1 MKPNQLVLIHPDH
14 IKTLK
19 NKKFVNQE
27 IELLLQ
33 KKPFKKYKIII
44 YNKKF
49 KTTLKKLIIKNLKLN
64 LINLLA
70 KILVFNKK
78 DYINLKFLYLQS
90 KNWGLMEVRYSKLF
104 KTYIKYP
111 AIIRYVYLFFYT
123 KMKSELIKNWSA
135 QFSSLITICYY
146 DRSILPFV
154 LAFRNQNKKVWD
166 VQHGSISNAHFA
178 YKHNLFKEK
187 SNLAPTGFYIYQK
200 NAKKYLKK
208 TLCEVK
214 MFKLKKYPKNKRIK
228 KILVTLQWAC
238 KVPKSVSDFLKKIKT
253 KKVVLRMHPRD
264 HDPLFKKFED
274 PLFYKFCKKSNNI
287 EIQYGSEPI
296 ENTLRST
303 HLHFTENCSIV
314 HQAAERGILSFFW
327 CSKFGPEMFENE
339 IKLGLARQLKSTE
352 DLTKII
358 AEYKL

>member
-1 MKPNQLVLIHPDH
+1 MKPNPLILIHPDH

-33 KKPFKKYKIII
+33 KKQFKNYKIIT
-44 YNKKF
+44 YNNEF
-49 KTTLKKLIIKNLKLN
+49 KTTLKNIIMQGLKTKF
-64 LINLLA
+64 IHLLA
-70 KILVFNKK
+70 KSFVFNKK
-78 DYINLKFLYLQS
+78 DLKNIKFLFLQS
-90 KNWGLMEVRYSKLF
+90 KNWGVMEVRYSKLF

-123 KMKSELIKNWSA
+123 KIKSELIKNWCT
-135 QFSSLITICYY
+135 QFTSLITICYY

-154 LAFRNQNKKVWD
+154 LAFRNQHKKVWD

-178 YKHNLFKEK
+178 YKHNLFKTK

-200 NAKKYLKK
+200 NAKNYLKK
-208 TLCEVK
+208 SLCEVVI
-214 MFKLKKYPKNKRIK
+214 FNSKKYPKNEKPT
-228 KILVTLQWAC
+228 KILVSLQWAC
-238 KVPKSVSDFLKKIKT
+238 KVPKNVSDFLKKIKT

-264 HDPLFKKFED
+264 HDPIFKKFED
-274 PLFYKFCKKSNNI
+274 PLFYKFCEKSNNI
-287 EIQYGSEPI
+287 EIQNGSEPL
-296 ENTLRST
+296 EDTLRST
-303 HLHFTENCSIV
+303 YLHFTEHCSIV

-327 CSKFGPEMFENE
+327 CSKFGPEMFQNE
-339 IKLGLARQLKSTE
+339 IQLGLARQLKSTE

-358 AEYKL
+358 ADYSL